1 MDIKIDI
8 ELEYRWSCF
17 SCTGNQIILDIYSNW
32 TFSATLTPLFLFKKV
47 VSVPEKS
54 KYYSGQ
60 KNAISNAIISILAL
74 FNILYLAWSL
84 KIYMFVRVCV
94 WGFFLGG
101 GWLWNQHLEETGWT
115 HVVATWSS
123 TMTLNQKITDWGAD
137 G

>member
-32 TFSATLTPLFLFKKV
+32 TFSATLTPLFLFRKV

-94 WGFFLGG
+94 WGFFFGG
-101 GWLWNQHLEETGWT
+101 GVREGGGNWGFCYLEIR
-115 HVVATWSS
+115 
-123 TMTLNQKITDWGAD
+123 KIRKLKVLQNYIMNCYK
-137 G
+137 

>member
-60 KNAISNAIISILAL
+60 KNAISNAISFIQHFISCLIPE
-74 FNILYLAWSL
+74 NIHVCAC
-84 KIYMFVRVCV
+84 VCV
-94 WGFFLGG
+94 WGFFFLGG
-101 GWLWNQHLEETGWT
+101 GVREGGGNWGFCYLEIR
-115 HVVATWSS
+115 
-123 TMTLNQKITDWGAD
+123 KIRKLKVLQNYIMNCYK
-137 G
+137 